1 MAKISAMLLI
11 GTETGSERNVYSE
24 LSKLDEIEFVHEL
37 FGSWDIIAKIQTE
50 DVQRMDEFVSDI
62 VRNIPGV
69 NSSATLIISR

>member
-1 MAKISAMLLI
+1 MLLI

-24 LSKLDEIEFVHEL
+24 LKKHDEIEFVHEL
-37 FGSWDIIAKIQTE
+37 FGSWDIIAKLETE

-62 VRNIPGV
+62 VRNITGV

>member
-1 MAKISAMLLI
+1 MLLI

-24 LSKLDEIEFVHEL
+24 LRKYDEIEFVHEL

-62 VRNIPGV
+62 VRNISGV

>member
-1 MAKISAMLLI
+1 MAKISAMLLL
-11 GTETGSERNVYSE
+11 GTGTGSERNVYDK
-24 LSKLDEIEFVHEL
+24 LSKHEEIEFVHEL